1 MINDKRLNFLSYQVT
16 LFVGDFVE
24 GVASY
29 QTNKAM
35 HVSIDCN
42 ISIAQAIF
50 TWDIICPPK
59 ITITQQ
65 SNCNRHIMVMVN
77 NQQ

>member
-35 HVSIDCN
+35 HVSID
-42 ISIAQAIF
+42 
-50 TWDIICPPK
+50 
-59 ITITQQ
+59 
-65 SNCNRHIMVMVN
+65 
-77 NQQ
+77 